1 MNISLIGQFRLQ
13 GLQMEIKVI
22 YFPFLFYST
31 DFNINTVCNGIQ
43 QALIQA
49 IIHSH
54 NITFLPLL
62 IKSLLGWML
71 KGWWYDFLLLKLM
84 YVNKYAWDCLDEL
97 SQNNKYGL
105 LESSFSTQLSPYSQ
119 GRSCAPFLTGVCA
132 NAAQQVLT
140 LALYFVFCPPLRA
153 DNFHITKA
161 FLSV

>member
-31 DFNINTVCNGIQ
+31 DFNTVCNGIQ

-54 NITFLPLL
+54 NITFLPLF

-71 KGWWYDFLLLKLM
+71 KSWWYDLLLLKLM
-84 YVNKYAWDCLDEL
+84 CFNKYAWDCLDEL
-97 SQNNKYGL
+97 SQNNKDGL
-105 LESSFSTQLSPYSQ
+105 LESSSSTQLSPYSQ
-119 GRSCAPFLTGVCA
+119 GRVMCTSVIPDKYLCKHCITSS
-132 NAAQQVLT
+132 
-140 LALYFVFCPPLRA
+140 
-153 DNFHITKA
+153 NFGSSLCIL
-161 FLSV
+161 LSMESR

>member
-62 IKSLLGWML
+62 IKSLLGWVL

-119 GRSCAPFLTGVCA
+119 GRVMCTIPGRCLCRCCIASSDFGSLLCILPSMES
-132 NAAQQVLT
+132 
-140 LALYFVFCPPLRA
+140 R
-153 DNFHITKA
+153 
-161 FLSV
+161 

>member
-62 IKSLLGWML
+62 IKSLRGGML
-71 KGWWYDFLLLKLM
+71 KGWWYGFLLLKLM
-84 YVNKYAWDCLDEL
+84 YVNKYAWECLDEL

-119 GRSCAPFLTGVCA
+119 GRVMCTTVIPDRCLCKR
-132 NAAQQVLT
+132 
-140 LALYFVFCPPLRA
+140 C
-153 DNFHITKA
+153 ITSSD
-161 FLSV
+161 FGSLLCILPSMESR